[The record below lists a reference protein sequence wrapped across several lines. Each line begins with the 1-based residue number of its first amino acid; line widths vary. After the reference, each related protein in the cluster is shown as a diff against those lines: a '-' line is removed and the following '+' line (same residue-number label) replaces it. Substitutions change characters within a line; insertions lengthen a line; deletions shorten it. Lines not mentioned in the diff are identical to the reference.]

1 MYPTKSP
8 SKPIKNRK
16 NAPASFAFSIASIV
30 AVPSGPKLPT
40 MVASGMTKAQ
50 NDKSIS
56 NPPIC
61 LLSTKYEIRERER
74 ERERED
80 RRVQKWIEDESQS
93 VSMSQND
100 TNIESDQRT
109 RNYKQSQRTR
119 NKPQRTGLETKVIFC
134 DKHCWFFLLRFW
146 ILQSSWYDVCITVF
160 FLTNF
165 DIMKIY
171 DCFSSFWWSLLSSK
185 DFFCICVLSYR
196 IVQFVLV
203 VSACLWK
210 NMIHDCL
217 SLHFI
222 VWQDHNNC
230 SFQKR
235 SLVVF

>member
-16 NAPASFAFSIASIV
+16 NAPASFAFPIASLV

-160 FLTNF
+160 F
-165 DIMKIY
+165 D
-171 DCFSSFWWSLLSSK
+171 
-185 DFFCICVLSYR
+185 
-196 IVQFVLV
+196 
-203 VSACLWK
+203 
-210 NMIHDCL
+210 
-217 SLHFI
+217 
-222 VWQDHNNC
+222 
-230 SFQKR
+230 
-235 SLVVF
+235 